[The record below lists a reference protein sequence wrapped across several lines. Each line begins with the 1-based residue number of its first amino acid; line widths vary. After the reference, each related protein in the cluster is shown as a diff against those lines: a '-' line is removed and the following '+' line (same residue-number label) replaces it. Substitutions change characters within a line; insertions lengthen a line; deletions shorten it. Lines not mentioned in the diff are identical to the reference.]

1 MAQEQE
7 KITPIGY
14 KEQVAAGGEQEERL
28 VGEITVDSTLVS
40 KLVAVMKAVDHVEK
54 QGTAPVEAGGY
65 SYMMAKDIAHA
76 FRRELAAR
84 EIICMGSVIHTE
96 RWTDVTAKG
105 RPVQG
110 IDVTM
115 RFTFYDGYTGEQM
128 SVDAIGSG
136 LGGDKAAYKAQTGAL
151 KYALR
156 SAFLVPDAA
165 ADAEAEE
172 PTADTH
178 EYVRAPRRIQQE
190 VPTLPADEGTDD
202 AWGGEDIEQHE
213 SPARP
218 QRTPQAP
225 YKRGGTT
232 AVSGKKVFG
241 PPKDPYAKITDPQ
254 RGRLFAIS
262 NNAGL
267 SEDQVHEIIRPFGF
281 ASTRDITKGQYD
293 KICAIVESG
302 GLRE

>member
-7 KITPIGY
+7 KTPVGSTVY
-14 KEQVAAGGEQEERL
+14 ETQTNGGEQQ
-28 VGEITVDSTLVS
+28 EINIDSTLVS
-40 KLVAVMKAVDHVEK
+40 KLVAVMKAVDHIDK
-54 QGTAPVEAGGY
+54 QGTAPAEAGGY
-65 SYMMAKDIAHA
+65 AYMYAKDIAHA
-76 FRRELAAR
+76 FRKELAAR
-84 EIICMGSVIHTE
+84 DIICMGSVIHTE

-128 SVDAIGSG
+128 SVDSIGSG

-178 EYVRAPRRIQQE
+178 EYVKAPRRLQQE

-218 QRTPQAP
+218 QRTQQAP
-225 YKRGGTT
+225 YKRAT

-241 PPKDPYAKITDPQ
+241 PPKDPHAKITDPQ

-262 NNAGL
+262 KNAGL
-267 SEDQVHEIIRPFGF
+267 SEDEVHEIIRPFGF
-281 ASTRDITKGQYD
+281 TSTNDITKGQYD

-302 GLRE
+302 GLRD